1 MNRIRNNIICGIIL
15 LLAGIAFYMLDQYSF
30 STYDDCHYCFI
41 VKPTAENYL
50 SMVDDDYHPQ
60 PIETFNDVLESQKN
74 FYVNSNGRFLVHVVA
89 QTCCSFMTRSQFAII
104 NSLVFIVF
112 LYLFT
117 LSVTTKTSPS
127 LQEKDRM
134 EPNNHF
140 TCCGGIKWHFLII
153 SLTAIWFLL
162 ATKDAVFWGNI
173 ANVTNYHFV
182 AVAVMGLILSI
193 LSPHP
198 NSKSSSLKGLAKLGL
213 VYLSAL
219 IVASLQ
225 ESFTIGLAV
234 ALVVYY
240 STNRQLLKESFHRAL
255 IVGFAIG
262 AAFCIFAPGNF
273 NRVADYREFSFSFLF
288 YLLLTPSFV
297 LLAISL
303 LYGAIKKREETIN
316 FLKDNHIWF
325 TTIIVSIVFNFFIA
339 FTNRPQITVINI
351 FSLILLLRLWLP
363 KLSTLITPPSSLIS
377 SLLYPLSSLLLITIT
392 FIPVYQMR
400 KQMHTAF
407 NAMLDDARHTENGIV
422 VAKDYEHLAYVVE
435 NNPLMKYYVSSFMF
449 VGNDLCKRQFSL
461 WLTKGRNNN
470 LIRTYL
476 PMKPIEIEAF
486 CTEKNKVG
494 KNVFLLPDDYY
505 VVISDTLKPC
515 SDVTLHVKTADFSSL
530 ISNSSETVLSSSE
543 HVQVGTK
550 HYYLFAHKP
559 KITTILE

>member
-1 MNRIRNNIICGIIL
+1 MKRIREKIICGIIL
-15 LLAGIAFYMLDQYSF
+15 LLAGIAFYMLDRYSF

-89 QTCCSFMTRSQFAII
+89 QTCCSFMSRSQFAII

-117 LSVTTKTSPS
+117 LSITPKTSPS
-127 LQEKDRM
+127 LREGR
-134 EPNNHF
+134 
-140 TCCGGIKWHFLII
+140 GRFLHI
-153 SLTAIWFLL
+153 SIFSIWFLF

-173 ANVTNYHFV
+173 ANVTNYLWV
-182 AVAVMGLILSI
+182 SVPVLWLILSI
-193 LSPHP
+193 ERRETFIPLL
-198 NSKSSSLKGLAKLGL
+198 SSL
-213 VYLSAL
+213 
-219 IVASLQ
+219 ITASLQ
-225 ESFTIGLAV
+225 ESFTIGLSV
-234 ALVVYY
+234 ALGIYY
-240 STNRQLLKESFHRAL
+240 LTNRELLKEKYHKAV
-255 IVGFAIG
+255 ITGFAIG
-262 AAFCIFAPGNF
+262 AALCIFAPGNF
-273 NRVADYREFSFSFLF
+273 NRVAEYRELSFSFLL

-316 FLKDNHIWF
+316 FLKDNQIWF
-325 TTIIVSIVFNFFIA
+325 TTIIVSILFNFFIA
-339 FTNRPQITVINI
+339 FTNRPQITVINV

-363 KLSTLITPPSSLIS
+363 KLSTLITPPSSPLS
-377 SLLYPLSSLLLITIT
+377 SLIPHLSSLLLITIT

-449 VGNDLCKRQFSL
+449 VGNDLCKKQFSI
-461 WLTKGRNNN
+461 WLTKGRNN

-476 PMKPIEIEAF
+476 PMKPTEIEAF

-505 VVISDTLKPC
+505 VVVSDTLKPC
-515 SDVTLHVKTADFSSL
+515 SDVTLRVKTADLSSL

-543 HVQVGTK
+543 HVQIGTK

>member
-1 MNRIRNNIICGIIL
+1 MKRIREKIICGIIL
-15 LLAGIAFYMLDQYSF
+15 LLAGIAFYMLDRYSF

-60 PIETFNDVLESQKN
+60 PIKTFNDVLESQKN

-89 QTCCSFMTRSQFAII
+89 QTCCSFMSRSQFAII

-117 LSVTTKTSPS
+117 LSITPKTSPS
-127 LQEKDRM
+127 LREGR
-134 EPNNHF
+134 
-140 TCCGGIKWHFLII
+140 GRFLHI
-153 SLTAIWFLL
+153 SIFSIWFLL

-198 NSKSSSLKGLAKLGL
+198 DTESHSLQGLAKMGL
-213 VYLSAL
+213 VFLFSL

-225 ESFTIGLAV
+225 ESFTIGLSV
-234 ALVVYY
+234 ALGIYY
-240 STNRQLLKESFHRAL
+240 LTNRELLKEKYHKAV
-255 IVGFAIG
+255 ITGFAIG

-303 LYGAIKKREETIN
+303 LYGAIKKREEILN
-316 FLKDNHIWF
+316 FIKDNQIWF
-325 TTIIVSIVFNFFIA
+325 TTIIVSILFNFFIA
-339 FTNRPQITVINI
+339 FTNRPQITVINV

-363 KLSTLITPPSSLIS
+363 KLSTLITPPSSPLS
-377 SLLYPLSSLLLITIT
+377 SLIPHLSSLLLITIT

-449 VGNDLCKRQFSL
+449 VGNDLCKKQFSI
-461 WLTKGRNNN
+461 WLTKGRNND

-476 PMKPIEIEAF
+476 PMKPKEIEDF

-494 KNVFLLPDDYY
+494 ENVFLLPDDYY
-505 VVISDTLKPC
+505 VVVSDTLKPC
-515 SDVTLHVKTADFSSL
+515 SDVTLRVKTAEISSF
-530 ISNSSETVLSSSE
+530 ISSSGERVLSSSE
-543 HVQVGTK
+543 HVQIGTK